1 MEMNQPMPL
10 NFGYNLAMSVGNTL
24 IVAFFVVCLI
34 GIAAG
39 VYAARALKRAEQ
51 SQMDG
56 KKDQ

>member
-1 MEMNQPMPL
+1 MPL

-39 VYAARALKRAEQ
+39 VYAARALKRMEQ
-51 SQMDG
+51 AQLDD